1 MGTVSR
7 PFLIS
12 LLETD
17 EILHMQM
24 RKHRLIRMEELFAY
38 KRRRCRETARSD
50 ALDEMAAF
58 DAGLF

>member
-1 MGTVSR
+1 
-7 PFLIS
+7 
-12 LLETD
+12 
-17 EILHMQM
+17 
-24 RKHRLIRMEELFAY
+24 MEELFAY